1 MVCYSVVEDQKTC
14 KLWAASI
21 QNMSQKLKGMKWHKS
36 DSSITSVGEEGAI
49 FLLWFTFDY
58 VVSVRWGFPLP
69 LGAWDRLRYFIVAL
83 SGPFIYIYFVVICIR
98 RKNTVKPVL
107 SNHIKQDIDKW
118 LLIAP

>member
-1 MVCYSVVEDQKTC
+1 M
-14 KLWAASI
+14 
-21 QNMSQKLKGMKWHKS
+21 
-36 DSSITSVGEEGAI
+36 
-49 FLLWFTFDY
+49 
-58 VVSVRWGFPLP
+58 VSVRWGFPLS